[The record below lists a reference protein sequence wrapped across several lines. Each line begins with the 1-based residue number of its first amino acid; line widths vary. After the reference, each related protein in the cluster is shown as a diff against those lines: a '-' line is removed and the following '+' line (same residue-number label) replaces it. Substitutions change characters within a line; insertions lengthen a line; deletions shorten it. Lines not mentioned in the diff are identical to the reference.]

1 VRIFLDRWRYLL
13 VFIGALAV
21 HTWHLTTPSLWWD
34 EAATKAS
41 FRGGWAGIDAITLH
55 LDVVHKLYYQLIYLN
70 SLVFGN
76 GTLAL
81 RLPSAIAAALACVA
95 IMELARQLGL
105 SRTAQVFAGAFLALT
120 PRLFW
125 ASLEAR
131 SYSMTV
137 LTGVVSLLLF
147 VVAVK
152 RTDAQARETHTHRK
166 TPVVWWLAFTAVYL
180 FAVYLY
186 LYQLLM
192 VVPFALFLLQRR
204 AHKKVWFW
212 AGGSLALVA
221 GLAVRLALTSAAQQ
235 QQVAWN
241 RFEPTHAFALLLSQ
255 AFMDE
260 APLAVAFTALLL
272 GVAIWGWRRLP
283 KATSA
288 LALAWALGPAVML
301 MTASLAGDQ
310 LYNSRYV
317 SFTLGGWALLAAS
330 VFFGTE
336 NTRAKPKWL
345 APVLV
350 VAMAA
355 AVVVPF
361 GAMRSPTGYQSDWAL
376 ATVRLDQVAKPGDAV
391 IFGDAWMYPIRRVS
405 VMKGAYPE
413 AFRGLTDVGLT
424 TDASQLFD
432 ERASWHLWH
441 SKQGNPSLRLTG
453 YSRIWLILDS
463 RGDRQEIARADKILG
478 EAGYRQGAT
487 YKEPFTWLVEFVPK

>member
-13 VFIGALAV
+13 VFIGALVV

-55 LDVVHKLYYQLIYLN
+55 LDVVHKLYYQLLYLV
-70 SLVFGN
+70 SLAFGN

-95 IMELARQLGL
+95 IMELARQLEL
-105 SRTAQVFAGAFLALT
+105 SRTAQVFAGLFLALT

-131 SYSMTV
+131 SYAMTV
-137 LTGVVSLLLF
+137 LTGVVTLLLF
-147 VVAVK
+147 VIAVK
-152 RTDAQARETHTHRK
+152 NSMAQKTHRWA
-166 TPVVWWLAFTAVYL
+166 TALLWLAFTAVYL

-192 VVPFALFLLQRR
+192 VVPFAVYLLTVRARR
-204 AHKKVWFW
+204 QTWIW
-212 AGGSLALVA
+212 AGGSLAVVA
-221 GLAVRLALTSAAQQ
+221 ALAIRLALTSAAQQ
-235 QQVAWN
+235 QQVSWN
-241 RFEPTHAFALLLSQ
+241 RFVPSHALALLLSQ

-260 APLAVAFTALLL
+260 APLAIAFAVLLV
-272 GVAIWGWRRLP
+272 GAAFWGWRHLP
-283 KATSA
+283 KRTVA
-288 LALAWALGPAVML
+288 LALVWAMGPAILL
-301 MTASLAGDQ
+301 MVASLTGEQ

-330 VFFGTE
+330 MFFGGD
-336 NTRAKPKWL
+336 KPRPKPILL

-350 VAMAA
+350 VSMAA
-355 AVVVPF
+355 AVAVPF
-361 GAMRSPTGYQSDWAL
+361 SAMRSATGYQSDWAQ
-376 ATVRLDQVAKPGDAV
+376 AAVRLEQVSKPGDAV

-424 TDASQLFD
+424 SDATQLFD
-432 ERASWHLWH
+432 ERASWHGWH
-441 SKQGNPSLRLTG
+441 SGGANPTIRLTG
-453 YSRIWLILDS
+453 YRRIWLILDS
-463 RGDRQEIARADKILG
+463 RGDQQEIGRADKILAQ
-478 EAGYRQGAT
+478 AGYRQGAT
-487 YKEPFTWLVEFVPK
+487 YHGHFTWLVAFIAK